1 MQQLTGIWTGCW
13 CNKLECYNV
22 CTCMLRMIE
31 GHIRL
36 DSEFNREAAM
46 TLCNRGVEK
55 AGTGGYKFTR
65 DLRAKIVRQLA
76 RH

>member
-1 MQQLTGIWTGCW
+1 MC
-13 CNKLECYNV
+13 V
-22 CTCMLRMIE
+22 HVMLRMIE

-36 DSEFNREAAM
+36 DNEFNREAAI

-55 AGTGGYKFTR
+55 VDTGGYKFTR
-65 DLRAKIVRQLA
+65 DLRAKIVSRLA

>member
-1 MQQLTGIWTGCW
+1 
-13 CNKLECYNV
+13 
-22 CTCMLRMIE
+22 MLRMIE

-55 AGTGGYKFTR
+55 VGTGGYKFTR